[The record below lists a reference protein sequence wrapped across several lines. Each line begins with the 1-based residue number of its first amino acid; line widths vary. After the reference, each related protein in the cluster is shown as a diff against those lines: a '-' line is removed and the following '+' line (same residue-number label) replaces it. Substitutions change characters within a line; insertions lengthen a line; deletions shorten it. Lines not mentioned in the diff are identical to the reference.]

1 MRLKETKNRVR
12 VEEEL
17 EEKFWIER
25 GIRGVPVEPVF
36 FHGFASG
43 LGRGYGERLLERSE
57 TEVGESV
64 YVGLRG

>member
-12 VEEEL
+12 VKEEL

-25 GIRGVPVEPVF
+25 GIRGMPVEPVF
-36 FHGFASG
+36 VHGFASG
-43 LGRGYGERLLERSE
+43 LGRGCRERLLERSE

-64 YVGLRG
+64 YVGLRR